1 MSRLRQIPLPRV
13 PICSAMQRDCHIE
26 TLAGG
31 ILHRVHQPADE
42 NKPRGFKI
50 RRDANH

>member
-13 PICSAMQRDCHIE
+13 PIYSAMQRDCHIE